1 MIKSKKIQFF
11 LIFLVIVIISVI
23 VGRHFITKHFIK
35 KFSKM
40 PPPEVI
46 VKTVSKSTFYESI
59 ETFGTALSLKNKNYR
74 IKKDKMFNE
83 NIIIGKIVE
92 KGELI
97 LETSDEKIIAPFSG
111 IVGKRE
117 IAQGV
122 LGTESFILTL
132 DDTSSIV
139 LNIKVPEIYLNIL
152 KPGLS
157 AEVKS
162 DSFKRRFYGTVNS
175 VSSRVDPSTRSV
187 LANIIIKN
195 KELKLIPGMLLDIK
209 IIYDKKEQLGIPE
222 NSILIQGET
231 AFVYK
236 VLEDNTVN
244 KVEIKIGKRNFG
256 KVSIVEGLSLGD
268 KIVTEGISKVR
279 DKIKIKILS
288 KNVSN

>member
-11 LIFLVIVIISVI
+11 LIVLLIIIISVI
-23 VGRHFITKHFIK
+23 VGRHFVTKHFVK

-40 PPPEVI
+40 PPPGVI
-46 VKTVSKSTFYESI
+46 VNSVSKSTFYESI

-74 IKKDKMFNE
+74 IKKSEILNE
-83 NIIIGKIVE
+83 NIIIGKVVE
-92 KGELI
+92 EGEVI
-97 LETSDEKIIAPFSG
+97 FETSDKKIVAPFKG
-111 IVGKRE
+111 ILGKRE

-132 DDTSSIV
+132 DDTTSIL

-162 DSFKRRFYGTVNS
+162 DSFKKKFYGTIES

-187 LANIIIKN
+187 LASIIVEN
-195 KELKLIPGMLLDIK
+195 KDLKLIPGMLLDIK
-209 IIYDKKEQLGIPE
+209 IIYDKKDQLGIPE
-222 NSILIQGET
+222 NSLLIQGET

-244 KVEIKIGKRNFG
+244 KIKVKIGKRNFG
-256 KVSIVEGLSLGD
+256 KVSIIDGLSLGD

-279 DKIKIKILS
+279 DKIKIKIL
-288 KNVSN
+288 N

>member
-11 LIFLVIVIISVI
+11 LIVLLIIIISVI
-23 VGRHFITKHFIK
+23 VGRHFVTKHFVK

-40 PPPEVI
+40 PPPGVI
-46 VKTVSKSTFYESI
+46 VNTVSKSTFYESI

-74 IKKDKMFNE
+74 IKKSEILNE
-83 NIIIGKIVE
+83 NIIIGKVVE
-92 KGELI
+92 EGEVI
-97 LETSDEKIIAPFSG
+97 FETSDKKIVAPFKG
-111 IVGKRE
+111 ILGKRE

-132 DDTSSIV
+132 DDTTSIL

-162 DSFKRRFYGTVNS
+162 DSFEKKFYGTVES

-187 LANIIIKN
+187 LASIIVEN
-195 KELKLIPGMLLDIK
+195 KDLKLIPGMLLDIK

-222 NSILIQGET
+222 NSLLIQGEA

-244 KVEIKIGKRNFG
+244 KIKVKIGKRNFG
-256 KVSIVEGLSLGD
+256 KVSIIDGLSLGD

-279 DKIKIKILS
+279 DKIKIKIL
-288 KNVSN
+288 N

>member
-11 LIFLVIVIISVI
+11 LIVLLIIIISVI
-23 VGRHFITKHFIK
+23 VGRHFVTKHFVK

-40 PPPEVI
+40 PPPGVI
-46 VKTVSKSTFYESI
+46 VNSVSKSTFYDSI

-74 IKKDKMFNE
+74 IKKSEILNE
-83 NIIIGKIVE
+83 NIIIGKVVE
-92 KGELI
+92 EGEVI
-97 LETSDEKIIAPFSG
+97 FETSDKKIVAPFKG
-111 IVGKRE
+111 ILGKRE

-132 DDTSSIV
+132 DDTTSIL

-162 DSFKRRFYGTVNS
+162 DSFEKKFYGTIES

-187 LANIIIKN
+187 LASIIVEN
-195 KELKLIPGMLLDIK
+195 KDLKLIPGMLLDIK

-222 NSILIQGET
+222 NSLLIQGEA

-244 KVEIKIGKRNFG
+244 KIKVKIGKRNFG
-256 KVSIVEGLSLGD
+256 KVSIIDGLSLGD

-279 DKIKIKILS
+279 DKVKIKIL
-288 KNVSN
+288 N

>member
-11 LIFLVIVIISVI
+11 LVVLLIIIISVI
-23 VGRHFITKHFIK
+23 VGRHFVTKHFVK

-40 PPPEVI
+40 PPPGVI
-46 VKTVSKSTFYESI
+46 VNSVSKSTFYESI

-74 IKKDKMFNE
+74 IKKSEILNE
-83 NIIIGKIVE
+83 NIIIGKVVE
-92 KGELI
+92 EGEVI
-97 LETSDEKIIAPFSG
+97 FETSDKKIVAPFKG
-111 IVGKRE
+111 ILGKRE

-132 DDTSSIV
+132 DDTTSIL

-162 DSFKRRFYGTVNS
+162 DSFEKKFFGTIES

-187 LANIIIKN
+187 LASIIVEN
-195 KELKLIPGMLLDIK
+195 KDLKLIPGMLLDIK

-222 NSILIQGET
+222 NSLLIQGET

-244 KVEIKIGKRNFG
+244 KIKVKIGKRNFG
-256 KVSIVEGLSLGD
+256 KVSIIDGLSLGD

-279 DKIKIKILS
+279 DKIKIKIL
-288 KNVSN
+288 N

>member
-11 LIFLVIVIISVI
+11 LVVLLIIIISVI
-23 VGRHFITKHFIK
+23 VGRHFVTKHFVK

-40 PPPEVI
+40 PPPGVI
-46 VKTVSKSTFYESI
+46 VNTVSKSTFYESI

-74 IKKDKMFNE
+74 IKKSEIFNE
-83 NIIIGKIVE
+83 NIIIGKVVE
-92 KGELI
+92 EGEVI
-97 LETSDEKIIAPFSG
+97 FETSDTKIVAPFKG
-111 IVGKRE
+111 ILGKRE

-132 DDTSSIV
+132 DDTTSIL

-162 DSFKRRFYGTVNS
+162 DSFEKKFYGTIES

-187 LANIIIKN
+187 LASIIVEN
-195 KELKLIPGMLLDIK
+195 KDLKLIPGMLLDIK

-222 NSILIQGET
+222 NSLLIQGEA

-244 KVEIKIGKRNFG
+244 KIKVKIGKRNFG
-256 KVSIVEGLSLGD
+256 KVSIIDGLSLGD

-279 DKIKIKILS
+279 DKIKIKIL
-288 KNVSN
+288 N

>member
-1 MIKSKKIQFF
+1 
-11 LIFLVIVIISVI
+11 
-23 VGRHFITKHFIK
+23 
-35 KFSKM
+35 M
-40 PPPEVI
+40 PPPGVI
-46 VKTVSKSTFYESI
+46 VETVNKSIFYDSI

-92 KGELI
+92 EGELI
-97 LETSDEKIIAPFSG
+97 LETSDEKIIAPFDG

-187 LANIIIKN
+187 LANIIVEN

-222 NSILIQGET
+222 NSILIQGDT

-256 KVSIVEGLSLGD
+256 KVSIAEGLSLGD

-279 DKIKIKILS
+279 DKIKIKILD
-288 KNVSN
+288 

>member
-11 LIFLVIVIISVI
+11 LIVLLIIIISVI
-23 VGRHFITKHFIK
+23 VGRHFVTKHFVK
-35 KFSKM
+35 KFSKI
-40 PPPEVI
+40 PPPGVI
-46 VKTVSKSTFYESI
+46 VNTVSKSTFYESI

-74 IKKDKMFNE
+74 IKKSEILNE
-83 NIIIGKIVE
+83 NIIIGKVVE
-92 KGELI
+92 KGEVI
-97 LETSDEKIIAPFSG
+97 FETPDEKIIAPFKG
-111 IVGKRE
+111 ILGKRE

-132 DDTSSIV
+132 DDTTSIL

-162 DSFKRRFYGTVNS
+162 DSFEKKFYGTIES

-187 LANIIIKN
+187 LASIIVEN
-195 KELKLIPGMLLDIK
+195 KDLKLIPGMLLDIK

-222 NSILIQGET
+222 NSLLIQGET

-244 KVEIKIGKRNFG
+244 KIKVKIGKRNFG
-256 KVSIVEGLSLGD
+256 KVSIIDGLSLGD

-279 DKIKIKILS
+279 DKIKIKIL
-288 KNVSN
+288 N

>member
-1 MIKSKKIQFF
+1 MKTSTKIKTFIIIFF
-11 LIFLVIVIISVI
+11 VAIVVIITA
-23 VGRHFITKHFIK
+23 RHFIGLHFKK
-35 KFSKM
+35 KFSTR
-40 PPPEVI
+40 PPPGVI
-46 VKTVSKSTFYESI
+46 VTKVEKSLFYKSI
-59 ETFGTALSLKNKNYR
+59 ETFGTAIAQNSKTYR
-74 IKKDKMFNE
+74 VKKDNIVGNLNIENRFVKKDEIIIALKDGE
-83 NIIIGKIVE
+83 NIIADFEGK
-92 KGELI
+92 L
-97 LETSDEKIIAPFSG
+97 
-111 IVGKRE
+111 GKRE

-187 LANIIIKN
+187 LANIVVEN

-222 NSILIQGET
+222 NSILIQGDT

-256 KVSIVEGLSLGD
+256 KVSIAEGLSLGD

-279 DKIKIKILS
+279 DKIKIKILD
-288 KNVSN
+288 